1 VTPKDSKV
9 KLKKIVNL
17 VLRLIDED
25 SIDPL
30 KKENIQVSTCYPL
43 GFIEEE
49 ICPGIIHEL

>member
-1 VTPKDSKV
+1 
-9 KLKKIVNL
+9 
-17 VLRLIDED
+17 LRLIDED